1 MFQIQPW
8 SVEKYQAATRKSTL
22 VVVVL
27 FAVLAMLC
35 ATIAV
40 QAFGTPEGDN
50 FRYNL
55 GGVLV
60 GLALTAAILRAW
72 LSKQPLMEAAVYG
85 WQLKRSLMSVT
96 NVMHCVEAGVAA
108 GDEYAM
114 QLLRFY
120 HLGVTQMYQL
130 DGNSSGLSQMVHEI
144 DQHKAAMEARGLDS
158 EQTTLYPG
166 WIDSVK
172 QNFPAKKA

>member
-1 MFQIQPW
+1 MFEIQPW
-8 SVEKYQAATRKSTL
+8 NPEEYRAQTRKSTFI
-22 VVVVL
+22 VVAI

-35 ATIAV
+35 STLAV
-40 QAFGTPEGDN
+40 QQFGTPDGDN

-55 GGVLV
+55 GGVLM
-60 GLALTAAILRAW
+60 GLALTAIVTRAW
-72 LSKQPLMEAAVYG
+72 LSRQPLMQAALYG

-130 DGNSSGLSQMVHEI
+130 DGNSEGLSHMVHEI
-144 DQHKAAMEARGLDS
+144 DRHREAMLARGLEL
-158 EQTTLYPG
+158 EQTRLYPG
-166 WIDSVK
+166 WVDSVK
-172 QNFPAKKA
+172 HNFPAKKG